1 MYSLKLTKNS
11 MNLAVLAVFFLG
23 IASITHAQD
32 QKAQGEKAPSAAVKP
47 ASDIAVVLSQY
58 SISKGADGKEVRSPS
73 VRIMP
78 NETIEYQAVYTNT
91 SKKTVP
97 KVNATLPV
105 PRGMVYTGAA
115 SPAVQEASLDGIV
128 FAPVPLMRT
137 ETAADG
143 SKKTVRVSLAEYV
156 ALRWALGEL
165 LAVTPKNEKTVKAR
179 MQLAANV
186 K

>member
-1 MYSLKLTKNS
+1 MTSLKFTK
-11 MNLAVLAVFFLG
+11 FFINIVVSALCTL
-23 IASITHAQD
+23 SFTHSAYAQSD
-32 QKAQGEKAPSAAVKP
+32 KAQNTVIKP
-47 ASDIAVVLSQY
+47 ANDITVVLSQY
-58 SISKGADGKEVRSPS
+58 SIGKGADSKETRSPS

-78 NETIEYQAVYTNT
+78 TETIEYQAVYTNT
-91 SKKTVP
+91 SQKSVP

-105 PRGMVYTGAA
+105 PRGMVYTGVA

-128 FAPVPLMRT
+128 FAPVPLMRI

-143 SKKTVRVSLAEYV
+143 SKKTVRVPLAEYV

-165 LAVTPKNEKTVKAR
+165 LAVTSKNEKIVKAR
-179 MQLAANV
+179 MQLAPNV